1 MIKVLFV
8 CHGNICRSTMSQSV
22 FTYLVR
28 QAGLEDCFEID
39 SAATSR
45 EEIGNPPHYG
55 TRNKLRQVQ
64 IPLIAHH
71 ARQMTRQDYENF
83 DFLIGMDSANI
94 RNMTRIVGGDEE
106 HKIYKMLSFADYEKT
121 HQLSAARDVA
131 DPWYTG
137 DFDATYDDILRGC
150 RGLLAYISGG
160 IQSNNRRQQHGITE
174 WKTCRCSR
182 QNGQGD
188 PYL

>member
-1 MIKVLFV
+1 MFCAIF
-8 CHGNICRSTMSQSV
+8 NFQTRS
-22 FTYLVR
+22 
-28 QAGLEDCFEID
+28 
-39 SAATSR
+39 
-45 EEIGNPPHYG
+45 
-55 TRNKLRQVQ
+55 
-64 IPLIAHH
+64 
-71 ARQMTRQDYENF
+71 
-83 DFLIGMDSANI
+83 NI

-160 IQSNNRRQQHGITE
+160 I
-174 WKTCRCSR
+174 
-182 QNGQGD
+182 
-188 PYL
+188 

>member
-45 EEIGNPPHYG
+45 EE
-55 TRNKLRQVQ
+55 
-64 IPLIAHH
+64 
-71 ARQMTRQDYENF
+71 MTRQDYENF

-160 IQSNNRRQQHGITE
+160 I
-174 WKTCRCSR
+174 
-182 QNGQGD
+182 
-188 PYL
+188 

>member
-1 MIKVLFV
+1 MTKILFI
-8 CHGNICRSTMSQSV
+8 CHGNICRSPMAE
-22 FTYLVR
+22 FIMKDLV
-28 QAGLEDCFEID
+28 QKAGLSAQFQID

-45 EEIGNPPHYG
+45 EELGNPIYPPAQ
-55 TRNKLRQVQ
+55 RQLR
-64 IPLIAHH
+64 AHGVAFGDH
-71 ARQMTRQDYENF
+71 RARQMTRQDYENF

-160 IQSNNRRQQHGITE
+160 I
-174 WKTCRCSR
+174 
-182 QNGQGD
+182 
-188 PYL
+188 